1 MANDKIGF
9 IGLGVMGLPMSKNL
23 LKAGYSLVVHDIV
36 RQAVDEVAGEGAETA
51 TSCKEVA
58 QRSDIVITMLPDS
71 PDVEM
76 VVDGPD
82 GVFEGIS
89 AGKIIIDMSTISPV
103 TSQRLAA
110 RAAEMDVVM
119 LDAPVSG
126 GQAGAIA
133 GSLSIMVGGDE
144 ATFNKVLPI
153 LDVMGKTIVLMG
165 DAGAG
170 QVTKACNQIVVAE
183 TIWAVGEALVLATKA
198 GVDPAKVRQVL
209 MGGYCQSRI
218 MELHGQ
224 KMLDRDFAAGFR
236 IRLHHKDL
244 GIALSAGK
252 EYGVPLL
259 VAATLHEVMG
269 AMKLTERGELD
280 HSALVNFIEDLAQ
293 VEVKPLDS

>member
-23 LKAGYSLVVHDIV
+23 LKAGYPLIVHDIN

-51 TSCKEVA
+51 TSCEEVA
-58 QRSDIVITMLPDS
+58 QQSDIVITMLPDS
-71 PDVEM
+71 PDVEL

-82 GVFEGIS
+82 GVFAGIS
-89 AGKIIIDMSTISPV
+89 AGKIIVDMSTISPV
-103 TSQRLAA
+103 TSQSLAKK
-110 RAAEMDVVM
+110 AAEMGVVM

-133 GSLSIMVGGDE
+133 GGLSIMVGGDE

-224 KMLDRDFAAGFR
+224 KMLDRDFEAGFR

-252 EYGVPLL
+252 EYGVPLP
-259 VAATLHEVMG
+259 VAATLHEIMG

-280 HSALVNFIEDLAQ
+280 HSALVNFIEDMAQ
-293 VEVKPLDS
+293 VEVQPLDS

>member
-1 MANDKIGF
+1 MAKDKIGF

-23 LKAGYSLVVHDIV
+23 LEAGYPLVVHDIN
-36 RQAVDEVAGEGAETA
+36 RQAVEEAVGKGAGKA
-51 TSCKEVA
+51 TSSKEVA
-58 QRSDIVITMLPDS
+58 RRSDIVITMLPDS
-71 PDVEM
+71 PDVEA

-89 AGKIIIDMSTISPV
+89 AGKIIVDMSTISPV
-103 TSQRLAA
+103 TSQKLAKK
-110 RAAEMDVVM
+110 AAEMGVMM

-153 LDVMGKTIVLMG
+153 LEVMGKTIVLMG
-165 DAGAG
+165 DEGAG

-224 KMLDRDFAAGFR
+224 KMLDRNFAAGFR

-259 VAATLHEVMG
+259 VASTLHEIMG

-280 HSALVNFIEDLAQ
+280 HSALVNFIEDLSQ
-293 VEVKPLDS
+293 VEVHPLND